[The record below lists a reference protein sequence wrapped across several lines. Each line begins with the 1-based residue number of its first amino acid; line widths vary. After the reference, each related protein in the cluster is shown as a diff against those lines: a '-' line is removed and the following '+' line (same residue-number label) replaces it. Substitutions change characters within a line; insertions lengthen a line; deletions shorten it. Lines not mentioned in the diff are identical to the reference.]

1 MHGLQSPQLACL
13 KYLGGPLLSPS
24 RSKGRHLAR
33 VFPNTVAPDIR
44 MSTYNPLAENSP
56 ARWVLPYLAAA
67 AVATA
72 HAATAGGGA
81 AGGCAVGAAAAA
93 AVAAVATAGLVVL
106 VRWRVAISLRA
117 CVTIQ
122 SAAIR
127 REKPDIVVAS
137 SWGGAIALLCIQQ
150 GHWGGPTLL
159 LAPALSLKGW
169 WAKLLVQ
176 PLAWEG
182 QQPETAAAVT
192 QRLAAERC
200 LVLQVL
206 VTHSVLHSL
215 TNAAASTCRGEPTPS
230 WTPRPCNGGAGAPVC
245 GASPSTAPQIVD
257 CTDPLTVTDC
267 SAAAAA
273 AAAGASW
280 SPARRTTCTTRWCG
294 QGCSSRL
301 WRAWPRARPPD
312 RASGTVGRKWGVRA
326 ARLALARRVSLQ
338 QRPPASPEETK
349 QPQRTGRRSPA
360 NRVAAEELQVHC
372 VRHAQHWLAHAVRMH
387 MRCACTCVR
396 HGHVVQSCRRCSIL
410 PVCFP
415 VVSGLTRAIS
425 SA

>member
-1 MHGLQSPQLACL
+1 MHGLQSPLLACL

-33 VFPNTVAPDIR
+33 VFPSTVAPDIR

-56 ARWVLPYLAAA
+56 ARWVLPYLTAA

-81 AGGCAVGAAAAA
+81 AGCAVGAAAAA
-93 AVAAVATAGLVVL
+93 AGAAVATPRLGVL

-200 LVLQVL
+200 LVLQVGETRVL

-267 SAAAAA
+267 HRLFCCCCCCGRCELVPGAPHDLYDALVRPGLLESFVESMAESTAAGPRVGHCGSQVGRAADSTHSTRAGSTCFSAAT
-273 AAAGASW
+273 AAGK
-280 SPARRTTCTTRWCG
+280 
-294 QGCSSRL
+294 
-301 WRAWPRARPPD
+301 PRGD
-312 RASGTVGRKWGVRA
+312 
-326 ARLALARRVSLQ
+326 
-338 QRPPASPEETK
+338 
-349 QPQRTGRRSPA
+349 
-360 NRVAAEELQVHC
+360 
-372 VRHAQHWLAHAVRMH
+372 
-387 MRCACTCVR
+387 
-396 HGHVVQSCRRCSIL
+396 
-410 PVCFP
+410 
-415 VVSGLTRAIS
+415 
-425 SA
+425 